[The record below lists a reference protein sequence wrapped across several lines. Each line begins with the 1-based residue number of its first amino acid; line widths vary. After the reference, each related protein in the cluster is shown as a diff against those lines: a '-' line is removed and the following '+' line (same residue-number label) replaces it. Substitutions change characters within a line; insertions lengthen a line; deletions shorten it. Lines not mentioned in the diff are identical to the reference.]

1 MTNDLPQAAAALAEI
16 LARENTA
23 LAALDLIAATALL
36 ADKSRAIDALAGAH
50 ARRAAAEGDQKPSFA
65 PALHNLAAEN
75 RRLLERAL
83 AIQGQVLDIIAQA
96 VPRASAHA
104 PRYGNSGALVGA
116 NRALPVAIA
125 ASA

>member
-1 MTNDLPQAAAALAEI
+1 MTTDLPRAATALADI

-23 LAALDLIAATALL
+23 LADLNLTAATALL
-36 ADKSRAIDALAGAH
+36 AGKSSATEALIAAH
-50 ARRAAAEGDQKPSFA
+50 ARHAAGLGPAPAFAAALGD
-65 PALHNLAAEN
+65 LAAEN

-96 VPRASAHA
+96 VPRASAQA
-104 PRYGNSGALVGA
+104 PRYGNGGALVGIS
-116 NRALPVAIA
+116 RALPVAIA